1 MSANHSGTLYNQI
14 HTLELKV
21 LLIRELGRLTDA
33 LIEPPEQTAL
43 IDETMKVPGVL
54 FAGVPGGRSY
64 YIEYRMTIH

>member
-1 MSANHSGTLYNQI
+1 MFTDN
-14 HTLELKV
+14 
-21 LLIRELGRLTDA
+21 RELGRLAQA

-64 YIEYRMTIH
+64 QMKSCMTIH